1 MSRDKREKLTDRI
14 NKSEYVFS
22 RKVDSFEEA
31 YPTITSLRVE
41 VTEEEI
47 GLSSAS
53 RTWTFTEK
61 NFIHAVNCSNSMCY
75 GGGVEIGWMIHDMA
89 RNKQTDHEEIKRC
102 EGYEGSQREGDDTEV
117 VFMPFTSRHMWN
129 IKKITGKK
137 PGPLNKQNHGTGDGP
152 SMI

>member
-1 MSRDKREKLTDRI
+1 MLGYKGDDGMSRDKREKLTDRI

-31 YPTITSLRVE
+31 YPTIASLRVE

-102 EGYEGSQREGDDTEV
+102 EGYEGSPKGRRRYRSCLHA
-117 VFMPFTSRHMWN
+117 FH
-129 IKKITGKK
+129 IKAHVEYKEDNRKEA
-137 PGPLNKQNHGTGDGP
+137 GTT
-152 SMI
+152 